1 MLDKQEV
8 LNTIFSYSIYAK
20 TTCGS
25 MESALAL
32 VRWFV
37 DKSRYSEYNAAL
49 LVTFAD
55 KALVNLYATAL
66 EFQEATQEVLKAAK
80 YFEGTPSCMQLVTPY
95 LQEVENSLTIFLQS
109 DAPSLQVIET
119 DDAQGLGFQIA
130 TALGSSQKG
139 LTRVTNAVLAFIE
152 RLTDSEFYF

>member
-1 MLDKQEV
+1 MMDKQEA

-32 VRWFV
+32 VRWFA

-49 LVTFAD
+49 LIASAD
-55 KALVNLYATAL
+55 RALANTYATAL
-66 EFQEATQEVLKAAK
+66 ELQEATQEVLKVAEQ
-80 YFEGTPSCMQLVTPY
+80 FEGTPSCMQLVTPY
-95 LQEVENSLTIFLQS
+95 MQEVENSLALLLQS
-109 DAPSLQVIET
+109 DVPSLQAIET
-119 DDAQGLGFQIA
+119 DDTQGLGYLVA
-130 TALGSSQKG
+130 TMLESSQKD

-152 RLTDSEFYF
+152 RLTDNEFYF

>member
-1 MLDKQEV
+1 MMDKQEA

-49 LVTFAD
+49 LVTSAD
-55 KALVNLYATAL
+55 RALANLYATAL
-66 EFQEATQEVLKAAK
+66 ELRGATQEALKAVK

-95 LQEVENSLTIFLQS
+95 M
-109 DAPSLQVIET
+109 
-119 DDAQGLGFQIA
+119 
-130 TALGSSQKG
+130 
-139 LTRVTNAVLAFIE
+139 
-152 RLTDSEFYF
+152 